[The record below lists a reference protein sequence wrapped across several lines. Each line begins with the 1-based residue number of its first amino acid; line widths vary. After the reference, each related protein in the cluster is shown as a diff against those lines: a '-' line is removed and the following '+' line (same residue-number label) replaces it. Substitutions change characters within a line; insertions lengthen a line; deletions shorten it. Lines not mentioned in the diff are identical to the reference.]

1 MIINSYQNK
10 SDVGHAVNAL
20 TVLLNDYI
28 YNFDC
33 QNRLAQNLGQV
44 KSSPI
49 QSLCFTT

>member
-28 YNFDC
+28 YNFDIA
-33 QNRLAQNLGQV
+33 NRILIDLYIKG
-44 KSSPI
+44 
-49 QSLCFTT
+49 